1 MLKLITDFP
10 VASFSQDHL
19 DPKGSI
25 YDNSRNM
32 RFNEKIYSY
41 FKNSQKKDRKFIKVL
56 DLGCSGGGAVRDFLE
71 GGATAVGLEGSDA
84 SLKLKRG
91 EWGTLYNSYLFTC
104 DITKPFTIKDDL
116 QKDYKFNLITLWEVL
131 EHIKI
136 EDFDILVKNILN
148 HLDDNGLLI
157 VSIDCTSNVN
167 ENETEYHVNQ
177 KSKNEWIELFKKY
190 NLFERAEFL
199 PFFNDHF
206 IRSKKFSAP
215 NSFNL
220 VFTKN
225 YSVPSPKKLMLKTKI
240 MDWWF
245 GSKIQKRI
253 KRFVLGPSPNDKKI

>member
-1 MLKLITDFP
+1 M
-10 VASFSQDHL
+10 
-19 DPKGSI
+19 
-25 YDNSRNM
+25 
-32 RFNEKIYSY
+32 
-41 FKNSQKKDRKFIKVL
+41 
-56 DLGCSGGGAVRDFLE
+56 
-71 GGATAVGLEGSDA
+71 
-84 SLKLKRG
+84 
-91 EWGTLYNSYLFTC
+91 FTC

-116 QKDYKFNLITLWEVL
+116 LKDCKFDLITLWEVL
-131 EHIKI
+131 EHIKL

-167 ENETEYHVNQ
+167 ENGTEYHVNQ

-190 NLFERAEFL
+190 NLFERVEFL

-240 MDWWF
+240 VDWWF
-245 GSKIQKRI
+245 RSKIQKRI
-253 KRFVLGPSPNDKKI
+253 KRFVLGPSLQR

>member
-1 MLKLITDFP
+1 MFKLQTNFP
-10 VASFSQDHL
+10 IASFSKDHL
-19 DPKGSI
+19 DQKGAI
-25 YDNSRNM
+25 YDNSRNV

-41 FKNSQKKDRKFIKVL
+41 FITSQKKERKFIKVL
-56 DLGCSGGGAVRDFLE
+56 DLGCSGGSVRDFLE

-91 EWGTLYNSYLFTC
+91 KWGTLYNSHLFTC

-116 QKDYKFNLITLWEVL
+116 QKDCKFDLITLWEVL

-136 EDFDILVKNILN
+136 EDLDILVKNIFN
-148 HLDDNGLLI
+148 HLDDSGLLI

-190 NLFERAEFL
+190 NLFERVEFL
-199 PFFNDHF
+199 AFFNDHF

-215 NSFNL
+215 NHFNCI
-220 VFTKN
+220 FTKN
-225 YSVPSPKKLMLKTKI
+225 YSVPSPKKLSLKTKI
-240 MDWWF
+240 MYWWF

-253 KRFVLGPSPNDKKI
+253 IDFYLVQVPPQKDLI